1 MKNQLKVGN
10 VVGIFRTGMVGE
22 VTKVIQNET
31 QVKCHVKIPGE
42 DETYLYS
49 KDDLHLFCEA
59 AEKNIRKEWQEEASP
74 EKQSSQSFEK
84 PVYYFTPI
92 KIINSRYINFLDKI
106 RFLAKILV
114 FIGLFG
120 CWITAI

>member
-10 VVGIFRTGMVGE
+10 VVGIYRTGMVGE
-22 VTKVIQNET
+22 VTKVIQNEI

-42 DETYLYS
+42 DGTYLYS

-59 AEKNIRKEWQEEASP
+59 AEKNIRKEWREESP
-74 EKQSSQSFEK
+74 AEKQVSQSFEK
-84 PVYYFTPI
+84 PAHYFTPT

-114 FIGLFG
+114 FMALFG